1 MHIVYKHRTT
11 LIGYVVIYFAIYLI
25 NCNVVENI
33 PLGKNIIMV
42 DLHKWVL
49 NYIAA
54 KLQDLLESNILNI
67 YRYTIIMMFLSNG
80 HILAM

>member
-1 MHIVYKHRTT
+1 MLIYFIYILIYFIYNNHTLHIVYKHRTT

-42 DLHKWVL
+42 DLHK
-49 NYIAA
+49 
-54 KLQDLLESNILNI
+54 
-67 YRYTIIMMFLSNG
+67 
-80 HILAM
+80 